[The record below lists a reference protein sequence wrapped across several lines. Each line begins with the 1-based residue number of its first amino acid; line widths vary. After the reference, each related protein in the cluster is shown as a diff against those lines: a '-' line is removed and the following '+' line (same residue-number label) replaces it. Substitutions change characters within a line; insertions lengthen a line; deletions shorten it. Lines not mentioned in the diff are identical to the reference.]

1 MKALTDRFVPQQRS
15 PSPPTP
21 LVSSDSEHS
30 DNKCTLW
37 STSSSVSQPY
47 REPSTTSGRKQL
59 CAATWTSFVKKVS
72 MASGA
77 IKRFQDRVLGPNRTG
92 LPSTTSDFWLL
103 GVCYKLSEDEETDDG
118 SVVAALKQ
126 DFSSRILMT
135 YRKGFEPIKDTSYSS
150 DVNWGCM
157 IRSSQMLFAQA
168 LLFHRLGRSWRNKN
182 SEVSSVQ
189 PEQEYL
195 ETLEPF
201 GDSEASA
208 FSIHNLILVGET
220 YGLAAGS
227 WVGPYAICRSWESL
241 ACKKRKQSDSLPM
254 AIHIVSG
261 SEDGERGGAPV
272 LCIEDVIK
280 SCVEF
285 SRGEDE
291 WAPLLLLVPLV
302 LGLDRVNP
310 RYIPSLK
317 ATFTFPQSLGVL
329 GGKPGA
335 STYIVGVQEDNGFYL
350 DPHDVQQV
358 VTVNKETLDV
368 VDTSSYHCNV
378 LRYVPLESL
387 DPSLALGFYCRDKAD
402 FDDLCHRASTLAEES
417 KGAPLFTVT
426 QTHSLVNHHSSCEFV
441 EDREEEHG
449 EEDDWQ
455 LL

>member
-47 REPSTTSGRKQL
+47 RESSSTSGRKQL
-59 CAATWTSFVKKVS
+59 CAATWTSLVKKVS

-77 IKRFQDRVLGPNRTG
+77 IKRFQDRVLGPNRIG

-135 YRKGFEPIKDTSYSS
+135 YRKGFEPIKDTSYTS

-168 LLFHRLGRSWRNKN
+168 LLFHRLGRSWRNNK
-182 SEVSSVQ
+182 SEVSSVR

-208 FSIHNLILVGET
+208 FSIHNLIQVGES

-335 STYIVGVQEDNGFYL
+335 STYIVGVQDDNGFYL

-358 VTVNKETLDV
+358 VTVNKETLD

-387 DPSLALGFYCRDKAD
+387 DPSLALGFYCPDKAD
-402 FDDLCHRASTLAEES
+402 FDDLCLRASTLAEES

-426 QTHSLVNHHSSCEFV
+426 QTHSLISHHSSCEFV
-441 EDREEEHG
+441 EDTGEEHG
-449 EEDDWQ
+449 EDDWQ